1 MSVRKE
7 NRYISQGI
15 FGRSEGKKVF
25 MEEQPESRS
34 VCSCCTARKVPGGVP
49 GWDWNWRQVR
59 AGVERALCVPQHPA
73 GTAAFDC
80 LSGKE

>member
-34 VCSCCTARKVPGGVP
+34 VCSCCTAR
-49 GWDWNWRQVR
+49 RSQVLSL
-59 AGVERALCVPQHPA
+59 AGA
-73 GTAAFDC
+73 GTGDR
-80 LSGKE
+80 